1 MNAGFAFP
9 VSQTYLWVGA
19 TIAGVVL
26 LAMALRV
33 LERRRSVRLETFVEH
48 QLAPRLLAGV
58 NARLRRPLY
67 WLTLTG
73 AAALALTLMQPH
85 WGQSYER
92 VSKRSHD
99 VLVCLDV
106 SESMLAEAPAP
117 NRLERARQKIA
128 ALMDRAFGDRFG
140 LIAFSGAAELMCP
153 LTLDHAYF
161 RTVLAAVDT
170 DSISLE
176 GTDISAAFE
185 VAAAAFQDQAADG
198 EDAGRDNRAVVLI
211 SDGEAVA
218 GDAVAAAEEL
228 GKLAHVFVIGVGDPR
243 GTNVTYV
250 NRFVRGDV
258 QEQTHLSRLDE
269 RTLQKIA
276 LAGGGGYIRSTPNNR
291 DVEEIFGLV
300 QQLFA
305 RDVDSDV
312 EQRLVNR
319 YQWPLA
325 VAIACFF
332 TEGVWLV
339 LMPVVTRRRE
349 SRRKPGGGEVEYA

>member
-9 VSQTYLWVGA
+9 VSQIYLWGGLA
-19 TIAGVVL
+19 LAGLIVL
-26 LAMALRV
+26 AIALRV
-33 LERRRSVRLETFVEH
+33 LEQRRSARLDAFVEN

-67 WLTLTG
+67 WFTLVG
-73 AAALALTLMQPH
+73 AGALALTLMQPH

-92 VSKRSHD
+92 VARRSHD
-99 VLVCLDV
+99 ILVCLDV

-117 NRLERARQKIA
+117 NRLARARQKIA
-128 ALMDRAFGDRFG
+128 SLMDRAYGDRFG

-161 RTVLAAVDT
+161 RTVLDAVDT

-185 VAAAAFQDQAADG
+185 VAASAFQGQDAEG
-198 EDAGRDNRAVVLI
+198 EDAGRDNRAVILI

-218 GDAVAAAEEL
+218 GDAATAAEAL
-228 GKLAHVFVIGVGDPR
+228 GELAHIFVIGVGDPQ
-243 GTNVTYV
+243 GTEVTYV

-258 QEQTHLSRLDE
+258 QEQTHVSRLDE
-269 RTLQKIA
+269 RALQKIA
-276 LAGGGGYIRSTPNNR
+276 LAGGGGYIRSTPTNR

-305 RDVDSDV
+305 RDVDSDI
-312 EQRLVNR
+312 EHRLVNR

-332 TEGVWLV
+332 TEGAWLV
-339 LMPVVTRRRE
+339 LMPVLARRRE
-349 SRRKPGGGEVEYA
+349 TRRAPGAEGAEYA